1 MPLSD
6 YYDEIA
12 RCNHC
17 GFCQAECPTFR
28 ATGHEVGVARGRIAL
43 LRALIEERLD
53 WAPDLEEPLFE
64 CLLCGACMTA
74 CFPGLPATDLITAAR
89 CEYLERVGRKPLHR
103 LLFNHLLPYPK
114 RLRLAVRAAALGK
127 KTGMSKVAKA
137 LGLLRFL
144 GRDFPR
150 AEEIVE
156 HFPRALRAKIEPG
169 ELPGEGDALRIGY
182 FVGCGTDIVCPD
194 AAEATLR
201 LLCEVGKTVTLLDNC
216 CCGLPALAYGDRPAA
231 QDLAERNLDFLTSGS
246 FDTIVTDCSSCA
258 AFLKKYPTLFAED
271 DPRHGAAKAIA
282 ARVQDVVEVLASDVR
297 SAHGLGG
304 GHRPS
309 GGHSASS
316 PTLAGKGDHSP
327 TTNRKGGS
335 VTRVC
340 SAHVNASSPALA
352 ERGDHSLTTNGHE
365 RIVATYHD
373 PCHASRGQGLTAEP
387 RQILQSLPGVEYRE
401 LPEADWC
408 CGGAGSYAL
417 SHYERSRQIL
427 DRKIDNVEKTG
438 ANLLVTSCPACI
450 IHLSYGVRLRD
461 LPLRVCHLSEVVSE
475 ARHGG

>member
-6 YYDEIA
+6 HYDEIS

-17 GFCQAECPTFR
+17 GFCQEACPTFR

-43 LRALIEERLD
+43 LRALIEERLE

-64 CLLCGACMTA
+64 CLLCGACMTP

-103 LLFNHLLPYPK
+103 LLFKHLLPHPK
-114 RLRLAVRAAALGK
+114 RLRLAVRAAAIGK
-127 KTGMSKVAKA
+127 KSGMSKVAKA

-150 AEEIVE
+150 ADEIVE
-156 HFPRALRAKIEPG
+156 HFPQPLRGKTEPG

-182 FVGCGTDIVCPD
+182 FVGCGMDLMCPD
-194 AAEATLR
+194 AAEATLD
-201 LLCEVGKTVTLLDNC
+201 LLCSVGKTVILLDNC

-231 QDLAERNLDFLTSGS
+231 QSLAERNLDLLASGS

-258 AFLKKYPTLFAED
+258 AFLKKYPTLFTED
-271 DPRHGAAKAIA
+271 DPRHGAAKEIA
-282 ARVQDVVEVLASDVR
+282 SRVQDVVEVLASGEGQPPRD
-297 SAHGLGG
+297 
-304 GHRPS
+304 
-309 GGHSASS
+309 
-316 PTLAGKGDHSP
+316 GKP
-327 TTNRKGGS
+327 
-335 VTRVC
+335 V
-340 SAHVNASSPALA
+340 
-352 ERGDHSLTTNGHE
+352 
-365 RIVATYHD
+365 IATYHD

-387 RQILQSLPGVEYRE
+387 RQVLQSLPGVEYRE

-450 IHLSYGVRLRD
+450 IHLSYGVRLRN
-461 LPLRVCHLSEVVSE
+461 LPIRVCHLSEVLRE
-475 ARHGG
+475 ACAEPLGRPV